1 MAQGGELTG
10 PEMLAQS
17 LSAEAVS
24 NHAVRI

>member
-1 MAQGGELTG
+1 MAQGGDLTG

-17 LSAEAVS
+17 LSVEAVS